1 MYYLTIYS
9 YVCVNIIDSNALIY
23 NTLDGSYFVLNLN
36 KEINDI
42 LIIITNE
49 NACMEIK
56 DNLYKTKEFKSFLS
70 KIENKNMGFIEHVSF
85 FKEKPFSPPLYDLS
99 NDKVDITPFN
109 RPKHLLDNLREV
121 TIYLNDYSDTK
132 YSNSKTVR
140 EAFKQLDYT
149 KINNNFEELD
159 AKKLLQFIAVLPEL
173 IIINILGGN
182 FFQYQQLDYLLNNL
196 LKYKQRIFFHIHYQ
210 DLSSFNNKN
219 IIRLISNFNL
229 NILVDFPVNL
239 NELTQSLS
247 KLENKNYRSVF
258 IIENDYDFGESEE
271 IIKNINLSSFI
282 QVPFFNG
289 RNLTFFKRNVFINKS
304 DIFEGNQS
312 IIELLIKKNSN
323 PSYFGK
329 LILNCDKK
337 LYSSFFME
345 SLDSL
350 DSFFDSKEIIIN
362 RLIDDKKSNWN
373 YNKFQAE
380 PCNKCIYNFLCTP
393 LSNYEKVSGKNNLCS
408 IFH

>member
-9 YVCVNIIDSNALIY
+9 YVCVNIINLNALIY
-23 NTLDGSYFVLNLN
+23 NTLNGGYFLFNLN
-36 KEINDI
+36 KEIKDI
-42 LIIITNE
+42 LITITNE
-49 NACMEIK
+49 NACVEIK

-85 FKEKPFSPPLYDLS
+85 FKEKPFSPPIYDLS
-99 NDKVDITPFN
+99 SDKVDISPFN

-132 YSNSKTVR
+132 YSNYRIVK
-140 EAFKQLDYT
+140 EAFKQLIYT
-149 KINNNFEELD
+149 KINNIFEELD
-159 AKKLLQFIAVLPEL
+159 VNKLLQFIAVLPEL

-182 FFQYQQLDYLLNNL
+182 IFQYQQLDYLLNNL

-239 NELTQSLS
+239 NELTQSLI
-247 KLENKNYRSVF
+247 KLENKNYRPVF
-258 IIENDYDFGESEE
+258 IIENDFDFGKSEE
-271 IIKNINLSSFI
+271 IIRNINLSSYI

-304 DIFEGNQS
+304 DIFNENQS

-323 PSYFGK
+323 PFYFGK

-337 LYSSFFME
+337 LYSNFFTE
-345 SLDSL
+345 SLGSL
-350 DSFFDSKEIIIN
+350 NDFLDNKEVIIN
-362 RLIDDKKSNWN
+362 KLIDNKNSNWN
-373 YNKFQAE
+373 KNKFKVA

-393 LSNYEKVSGKNNLCS
+393 LSNYEKVIGKNNLCS
-408 IFH
+408 IIN

>member
-1 MYYLTIYS
+1 M
-9 YVCVNIIDSNALIY
+9 
-23 NTLDGSYFVLNLN
+23 
-36 KEINDI
+36 
-42 LIIITNE
+42 
-49 NACMEIK
+49 
-56 DNLYKTKEFKSFLS
+56 
-70 KIENKNMGFIEHVSF
+70 
-85 FKEKPFSPPLYDLS
+85 
-99 NDKVDITPFN
+99 
-109 RPKHLLDNLREV
+109 
-121 TIYLNDYSDTK
+121 NDYSDTK